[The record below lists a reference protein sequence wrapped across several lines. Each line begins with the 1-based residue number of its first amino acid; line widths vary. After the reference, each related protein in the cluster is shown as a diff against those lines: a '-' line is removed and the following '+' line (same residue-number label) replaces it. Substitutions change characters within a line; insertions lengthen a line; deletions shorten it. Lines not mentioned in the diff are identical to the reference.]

1 MRLNRKEHLGKS
13 GIYCI
18 WNNVNNKVYIGK
30 AKCIYTRMNDHITR
44 LNTRNKDENPH
55 LVNAWHKYGKDQFTY
70 SVVEYCS
77 IDKCSERELFWMKV
91 YEALDKNKGY
101 NIREDSSTGLIV
113 SRETREKMRKSQIKR
128 FEDPEERRKCSHNFF
143 KDNPDKAKEM
153 GRVVSKA
160 LLKYKIEQYA
170 KSGELLKTWIS
181 ILELMEAHPEYKRHN
196 IYAVCSGEKPS
207 MYGYIWRKVRL

>member
-30 AKCIYTRMNDHITR
+30 AKCIYTRMKDHITR